1 MCNYIWKIRR
11 IGVRYYEIT
20 LDPSSFAYDTFP
32 ESDRHWRN
40 DNVEELMNEARI
52 ITQTNIQSGDHYCKI
67 LAGDHNGK
75 IWASD
80 HHCNIWEYANI
91 FFDVD
96 EEVIQE
102 VRYEGRE
109 EEEEEIKTSTG
120 CLVVIIEM
128 LIILLIILLTL
139 FCIL

>member
-52 ITQTNIQSGDHYCKI
+52 ITKNNIFFDVDEEI
-67 LAGDHNGK
+67 R
-75 IWASD
+75 
-80 HHCNIWEYANI
+80 EYANI

-96 EEVIQE
+96 EKVIQE
-102 VRYEGRE
+102 VRYEGEKE
-109 EEEEEIKTSTG
+109 EGEEIKTSTG
-120 CLVVIIEM
+120 CLVVIIGM
-128 LIILLIILLTL
+128 LIILLIILLIL

>member
-40 DNVEELMNEARI
+40 DNVEELMNDAREV
-52 ITQTNIQSGDHYCKI
+52 TRTNIQSGDPYCK
-67 LAGDHNGK
+67 
-75 IWASD
+75 
-80 HHCNIWEYANI
+80 IWEYANI

-96 EEVIQE
+96 EKVIQE
-102 VRYEGRE
+102 VRYEGE
-109 EEEEEIKTSTG
+109 EEEGEEIKTSTG
-120 CLVVIIEM
+120 CLVVIIGM
-128 LIILLIILLTL
+128 LIILLIILLIL

>member
-1 MCNYIWKIRR
+1 MYNYIWKIRR

-20 LDPSSFAYDTFP
+20 LDPSSFAYDSFP

-52 ITQTNIQSGDHYCKI
+52 ITQTNIQVDDHY
-67 LAGDHNGK
+67 GK
-75 IWASD
+75 
-80 HHCNIWEYANI
+80 IWEYANI

-102 VRYEGRE
+102 VRHEGE
-109 EEEEEIKTSTG
+109 EEVKSFSSR
-120 CLVVIIEM
+120 LVA
-128 LIILLIILLTL
+128 IILMIVILLAL
-139 FCIL
+139 FCIF

>member
-20 LDPSSFAYDTFP
+20 LNPSSFAYDTFP

-52 ITQTNIQSGDHYCKI
+52 ITQTNIQSGDHSCKI
-67 LAGDHNGK
+67 G
-75 IWASD
+75 
-80 HHCNIWEYANI
+80 EYANI

-102 VRYEGRE
+102 VRYEGAE

>member
-52 ITQTNIQSGDHYCKI
+52 ITQTNIQSGDH
-67 LAGDHNGK
+67 DGK
-75 IWASD
+75 IR
-80 HHCNIWEYANI
+80 EYANI

-102 VRYEGRE
+102 VRYEGAE

-128 LIILLIILLTL
+128 LIILLIILLIL

>member
-52 ITQTNIQSGDHYCKI
+52 ITQTNIQSGDV
-67 LAGDHNGK
+67 DGK
-75 IWASD
+75 
-80 HHCNIWEYANI
+80 IWEYAHI

-102 VRYEGRE
+102 VRYEGE
-109 EEEEEIKTSTG
+109 EEGEEEVKTSTG
-120 CLVVIIEM
+120 CLVVIIGM
-128 LIILLIILLTL
+128 FITLLIILLTL

>member
-1 MCNYIWKIRR
+1 MYNYIWKIRR

-20 LDPSSFAYDTFP
+20 LDNSSFAYDSFP

-52 ITQTNIQSGDHYCKI
+52 ITQTNIQSDDHY
-67 LAGDHNGK
+67 GK
-75 IWASD
+75 
-80 HHCNIWEYANI
+80 IWEYANI

-102 VRYEGRE
+102 VRYEGE
-109 EEEEEIKTSTG
+109 GAVKTLRIG
-120 CLVVIIEM
+120 CLVGIIGM
-128 LIILLIILLTL
+128 IIILLAL

>member
-52 ITQTNIQSGDHYCKI
+52 LTQTNIQSGDCY
-67 LAGDHNGK
+67 GK
-75 IWASD
+75 
-80 HHCNIWEYANI
+80 IWEYANI

-96 EEVIQE
+96 EDVIQE
-102 VRYEGRE
+102 VRHEGWE
-109 EEEEEIKTSTG
+109 EVKTSPG
-120 CLVVIIEM
+120 CLGAIIGM
-128 LIILLIILLTL
+128 LITLLAL

>member
-1 MCNYIWKIRR
+1 MYNYIWKIRR

-20 LDPSSFAYDTFP
+20 LDHSSFAYDSFL

-52 ITQTNIQSGDHYCKI
+52 ITQTHIQSGDHY
-67 LAGDHNGK
+67 GK
-75 IWASD
+75 
-80 HHCNIWEYANI
+80 IWEYANI

-102 VRYEGRE
+102 VRYEGE
-109 EEEEEIKTSTG
+109 EEVKTSTG
-120 CLVVIIEM
+120 CSVAIIVI
-128 LIILLIILLTL
+128 LIILLAL

>member
-11 IGVRYYEIT
+11 IGVRYYAIT

-32 ESDRHWRN
+32 ESDRHRRN
-40 DNVEELMNEARI
+40 DNVEELINEARI
-52 ITQTNIQSGDHYCKI
+52 ITQTNIQSGDV
-67 LAGDHNGK
+67 DGK
-75 IWASD
+75 
-80 HHCNIWEYANI
+80 IWEYAHI

-102 VRYEGRE
+102 IRYEGAE
-109 EEEEEIKTSTG
+109 EEEVSTSTG
-120 CLVVIIEM
+120 CLVVIIGM
-128 LIILLIILLTL
+128 FITLLIVLLTL

>member
-1 MCNYIWKIRR
+1 MYNYIWKIRR

-20 LDPSSFAYDTFP
+20 LDHSSFAYDSFP
-32 ESDRHWRN
+32 ESDRHWKN

-52 ITQTNIQSGDHYCKI
+52 ITQTNIQTADHY
-67 LAGDHNGK
+67 GK
-75 IWASD
+75 
-80 HHCNIWEYANI
+80 IWEYANI

-102 VRYEGRE
+102 VRHEGE
-109 EEEEEIKTSTG
+109 GEVKTSIC
-120 CLVVIIEM
+120 CLVGIIGIII
-128 LIILLIILLTL
+128 LILLIL

>member
-52 ITQTNIQSGDHYCKI
+52 ITQTHIQSGDVDEKV
-67 LAGDHNGK
+67 G
-75 IWASD
+75 
-80 HHCNIWEYANI
+80 EYANI

-102 VRYEGRE
+102 VRYEGAE

-120 CLVVIIEM
+120 CLVVIIEI
-128 LIILLIILLTL
+128 LIIWLIILLTL

>member
-1 MCNYIWKIRR
+1 MYNYIWNIRR

-20 LDPSSFAYDTFP
+20 LDPSSFAYDSFP
-32 ESDRHWRN
+32 ESDRHWKN

-52 ITQTNIQSGDHYCKI
+52 ITKTNIQSGDCYGKI
-67 LAGDHNGK
+67 L
-75 IWASD
+75 
-80 HHCNIWEYANI
+80 EYANI

-102 VRYEGRE
+102 VRHEGE
-109 EEEEEIKTSTG
+109 EEVKTSTG
-120 CLVVIIEM
+120 CLVGIIGM
-128 LIILLIILLTL
+128 IIILLAL